1 MGSMRGRLV
10 SRWSVRAACV
20 WLLALLVTAWAASN
34 PGVRAAQ
41 AGKTVWDAI
50 YTEAQAERGK
60 DAYEK
65 DCAFCHLSDLA
76 GQGFAPPLIEDTFKQ
91 RWEDGTLND
100 LYVVIKAT
108 MPQDKPDS
116 LTADTYADI
125 VAFLLKSNKYP
136 AGQQELKP
144 DAAEMKGVTFKKGGK

>member
-1 MGSMRGRLV
+1 
-10 SRWSVRAACV
+10 V
-20 WLLALLVTAWAASN
+20 WLAALLVAAWAGSA
-34 PGVRAAQ
+34 PDLRAQ
-41 AGKTVWDAI
+41 GGKTVWDAV
-50 YTEAQAERGK
+50 YSDAQAERGK
-60 DAYEK
+60 TAYEK

-91 RWEDGTLND
+91 RWEDGSLHD
-100 LYVVIKAT
+100 LYAVIKTT

-116 LTADTYADI
+116 LTADAYADI

-144 DAAEMKGVTFKKGGK
+144 DPDEMKGVTFKKGGK

>member
-1 MGSMRGRLV
+1 MGGRLV
-10 SRWSVRAACV
+10 SRLYVRAAVV
-20 WLLALLVTAWAASN
+20 WLFAWLVTAWAGSR

-41 AGKTVWDAI
+41 AGKTVWDAV
-50 YTEAQAERGK
+50 YSDAQAERGK
-60 DAYEK
+60 AAYEK

-116 LTADTYADI
+116 LTADAYADI

-136 AGQQELKP
+136 AGPQELKP
-144 DAAEMKGVTFKKGGK
+144 DPAEMKNVTFKKEGK

>member
-1 MGSMRGRLV
+1 MRGRLV
-10 SRWSVRAACV
+10 SRLSIRAAVV
-20 WLLALLVTAWAASN
+20 WLLALLVTAWAGAS

-60 DAYEK
+60 GAYEK

-116 LTADTYADI
+116 LTADAYADI
-125 VAFLLKSNKYP
+125 VAFLLKSNNYP

-144 DAAEMKGVTFKKGGK
+144 DPAEMKGVTFKKGGK